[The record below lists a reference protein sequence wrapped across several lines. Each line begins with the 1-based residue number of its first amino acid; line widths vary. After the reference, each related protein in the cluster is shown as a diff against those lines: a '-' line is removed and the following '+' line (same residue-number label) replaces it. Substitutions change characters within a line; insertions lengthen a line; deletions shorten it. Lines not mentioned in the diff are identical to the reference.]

1 MSTSTKLWAACALS
15 MSIAGAYA
23 APVLFQGSSNPTV
36 TSPLTV
42 AQARTAWQAALVSS
56 SNDPLTGSTGPAPFT
71 SAAGNTYTQTGNGS
85 TIRATGSDIEGL
97 RNSAPLIQFDIT
109 FPSFVN
115 AVGFDVFD
123 NDGGGMDLLLTDAF
137 SGIITTFNFLSV
149 PGSNRTEFFG
159 VVFDPST
166 FISRLRVSGTDPGGV
181 TAWDNF
187 TTGVGRNVV
196 VNPNNPNNQ
205 VPVPGSLLLVGLGLA
220 ALATQR
226 KARAVAKS

>member
-1 MSTSTKLWAACALS
+1 
-15 MSIAGAYA
+15 
-23 APVLFQGSSNPTV
+23 
-36 TSPLTV
+36 V
-42 AQARTAWQAALVSS
+42 AQARAAWQAALVSS
-56 SNDPLTGSTGPAPFT
+56 SNDTLTGSPGPAPFT
-71 SAAGNTYTQTGNGS
+71 SAAGNTYAQTGNGS
-85 TIRATGSDIEGL
+85 TIRATGTDIAGDRE
-97 RNSAPLIQFDIT
+97 SAGRIEFDVT

-123 NDGGGMDLLLTDAF
+123 NDGGGMNLLLTDAF
-137 SGIITTFNFLSV
+137 TNIVTTFNFTSAL
-149 PGSNRTEFFG
+149 GSNVTEFFG

-166 FISRLRVSGTDPGGV
+166 FISRLRVSGTDPGGL
-181 TAWDNF
+181 TNWDNF
-187 TTGVGRNVV
+187 ATGVGSNVV